1 MKIIL
6 EDIMKCNVYCI
17 VDNDNIMSTSK
28 SMIVYNVF

>member
-17 VDNDNIMSTSK
+17 VDNDNIIEYIK
-28 SMIVYNVF
+28 VDDCI